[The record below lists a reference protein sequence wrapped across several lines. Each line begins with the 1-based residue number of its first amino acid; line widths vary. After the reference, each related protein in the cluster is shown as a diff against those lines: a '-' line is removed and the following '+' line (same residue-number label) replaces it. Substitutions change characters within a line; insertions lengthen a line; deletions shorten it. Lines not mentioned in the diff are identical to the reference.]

1 MASSLPNQQHLT
13 ENLSDFTMDKYDYL
27 LLDVIMNHKR
37 QYGSAMRLN
46 DIERQFWKRIEED
59 DNLSI
64 GQARIGERVT
74 RLYVEDFI
82 QNREGYSL
90 TRKGREIL
98 SFAPVDHMGVAS

>member
-1 MASSLPNQQHLT
+1 
-13 ENLSDFTMDKYDYL
+13 MDKYDYL
-27 LLDVIMNHKR
+27 LLDVILTHK
-37 QYGSAMRLN
+37 QQFGSAMRLN

-74 RLYVEDFI
+74 RLYVDDLI

-90 TRKGREIL
+90 TRKGREVL
-98 SFAPVDHMGVAS
+98 SFAPVESLGVAS

>member
-1 MASSLPNQQHLT
+1 MASSLPNQRHLT